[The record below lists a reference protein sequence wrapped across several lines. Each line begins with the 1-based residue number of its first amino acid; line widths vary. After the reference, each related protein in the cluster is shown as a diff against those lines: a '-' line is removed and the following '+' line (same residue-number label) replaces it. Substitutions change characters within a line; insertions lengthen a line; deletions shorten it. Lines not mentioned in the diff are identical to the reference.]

1 MMSQFEPKEI
11 YFERE
16 KVILEEIRKN
26 PDRHHN
32 ALIKELV
39 PKFMAKTTFEKTRD
53 SLIEKNVISCQM
65 RGNRK
70 FYQIT
75 QNYQK
80 TSMQL
85 IERITHSN
93 FQYLQHEIK
102 RLEENFQH
110 KDVNEKISKSI
121 QMLRELLQTDNGFT
135 LLDSIKNSKKT
146 LYKDEHL
153 SIQEMIFFVLQSITK
168 DKDAEVIFPSI
179 MSCGGFDLSKN
190 FESVK

>member
-1 MMSQFEPKEI
+1 MMSQFEPKETS
-11 YFERE
+11 FERE

-32 ALIKELV
+32 ALIKVLV

-53 SLIEKNVISCQM
+53 SLIEKNVISCHM

-75 QNYQK
+75 ENYQIK
-80 TSMQL
+80 SLQL
-85 IERITHSN
+85 IERIIQSN
-93 FQYLQHEIK
+93 FQHLQHEIK
-102 RLEENFQH
+102 RLEDNFH
-110 KDVNEKISKSI
+110 RKDMNEKISKSI

-135 LLDSIKNSKKT
+135 VLDSIKNSKKT

-153 SIQEMIFFVLQSITK
+153 TIQEMIFFVLQSITN
-168 DKDAEVIFPSI
+168 DKDAEIIFPSI
-179 MSCGGFDLSKN
+179 MSCVGFYFSRN
-190 FESVK
+190 FELK

>member
-1 MMSQFEPKEI
+1 MMSQFEPEEI
-11 YFERE
+11 RFERE
-16 KVILEEIRKN
+16 KAVLEEIRKN

-32 ALIKELV
+32 ALIKALV

-65 RGNRK
+65 KGNKK

-75 QNYQK
+75 ENYQK

-93 FQYLQHEIK
+93 FQYLQHETK
-102 RLEENFQH
+102 RLGENFHH

-121 QMLRELLQTDNGFT
+121 QMLRELLQTENGFT

-168 DKDAEVIFPSI
+168 DKDAEIIFPSI
-179 MSCGGFDLSKN
+179 MSCVGFDFSKN